1 MHSNDWSR
9 SLTERQREVLAIVVE
24 NKVYKNRDSKIAELA
39 TQMGIAPSAVAKH
52 LLEIEKT
59 ALLNVTVTPSEQGKR
74 VYERLQ
80 FEPRP
85 VHRPTSEVLGPDK
98 VEVLR
103 FLLDHPDATATE
115 VSEELGLSEYTAL
128 NDLRV
133 LTAVGLVSKQRGPA
147 IRRGVP
153 PYVYRATA
161 HGQAVHG
168 RLEATAAAREM

>member
-1 MHSNDWSR
+1 MIENDVAFGRTHRAPETSCATHSSR
-9 SLTERQREVLAIVVE
+9 GRMPFDSRPKRLT
-24 NKVYKNRDSKIAELA
+24 
-39 TQMGIAPSAVAKH
+39 PSAVAKH

>member
-1 MHSNDWSR
+1 MHSNDWFR
-9 SLTERQREVLAIVVE
+9 ELTERQREVLSIVVE
-24 NKVYKNRDSKIAELA
+24 NKVYRNRDSRIPELA
-39 TQMGIAPSAVAKH
+39 LQMGIAPAAVAKH

-85 VHRPTSEVLGPDK
+85 VHRPTSEVLSPDK

-168 RLEATAAAREM
+168 RLEANAAAREM